1 MVSGYKDANNK
12 FHPISPSKGVS
23 RKKRIHSTEMM
34 DAKGGVKIHIK
45 QFNEG
50 IRLRRINRNKDPK
63 NLEWGFDLTDFK
75 NGQFKDVLKGLG
87 IAEGDVTDD
96 IGEDLDGKPYR
107 RGFVW
112 HGEGIEITT
121 GNNPITGQYSNPNM
135 REPEVNYASYIGITG
150 LPDQVKM
157 AVKLIKKHSDF
168 RKGESQNRRE
178 FI

>member
-1 MVSGYKDANNK
+1 MKGFKDSKGK
-12 FHPISPSKGVS
+12 FHPIAQKEP
-23 RKKRIHSTEMM
+23 RKKRLDYNDPELVANI
-34 DAKGGVKIHIK
+34 GIK
-45 QFNEG
+45 LNKTKHNEG
-50 IRLRRINRNKDPK
+50 IRLRRINVMKDPK

-75 NGQFKDVLKGLG
+75 DGQFKDVLKGLG

-96 IGEDLDGKPYR
+96 MGEDLDGKPYR
-107 RGFVW
+107 RGYVW

-157 AVKLIKKHSDF
+157 AVKLIKKHSSGIKD
-168 RKGESQNRRE
+168 ESKNRRN

>member
-1 MVSGYKDANNK
+1 MKGFKDSSGK
-12 FHPISPSKGVS
+12 FHPITQKEP
-23 RKKRIHSTEMM
+23 RKKRLDYNDPEL
-34 DAKGGVKIHIK
+34 DANIGIKINKTKH
-45 QFNEG
+45 NEG
-50 IRLRRINRNKDPK
+50 IRLRRINVMKDPK

-87 IAEGDVTDD
+87 IVEADVTNDM
-96 IGEDLDGKPYR
+96 GEDLDGKPYR

-157 AVKLIKKHSDF
+157 AVKLIKKHSSDI
-168 RKGESQNRRE
+168 KDESKNRRN

>member
-1 MVSGYKDANNK
+1 M
-12 FHPISPSKGVS
+12 
-23 RKKRIHSTEMM
+23 
-34 DAKGGVKIHIK
+34 
-45 QFNEG
+45 
-50 IRLRRINRNKDPK
+50 
-63 NLEWGFDLTDFK
+63 
-75 NGQFKDVLKGLG
+75 
-87 IAEGDVTDD
+87 
-96 IGEDLDGKPYR
+96 GEDLDGKPYR

-157 AVKLIKKHSDF
+157 AVKLIKKHSSVIKD
-168 RKGESQNRRE
+168 ESKNRRD

>member
-1 MVSGYKDANNK
+1 MKGFKDSKGK
-12 FHPISPSKGVS
+12 FHPIKQKEP
-23 RKKRIHSTEMM
+23 RKKRLDYNDPELI
-34 DAKGGVKIHIK
+34 ANIGIK
-45 QFNEG
+45 LNKTKHNEG
-50 IRLRRINRNKDPK
+50 IRLRRINVMKDPK

-87 IAEGDVTDD
+87 IAEGDVTNDM
-96 IGEDLDGKPYR
+96 GEDLDGKPYR

-150 LPDQVKM
+150 LPEQVKM
-157 AVKLIKKHSDF
+157 AVKLIKKHSSVIKD
-168 RKGESQNRRE
+168 ESKNRRN

>member
-1 MVSGYKDANNK
+1 MKGFKDSKGK
-12 FHPISPSKGVS
+12 FHPIAQKEP
-23 RKKRIHSTEMM
+23 RKKRLDYNDPELVANI
-34 DAKGGVKIHIK
+34 GIK
-45 QFNEG
+45 LNKTKHNEG
-50 IRLRRINRNKDPK
+50 IRLRRINVMKDPK

-75 NGQFKDVLKGLG
+75 DGQFKDVLKGLG

-96 IGEDLDGKPYR
+96 MGEDLDGKPYR
-107 RGFVW
+107 RGYVW

-157 AVKLIKKHSDF
+157 AVKLIKKHSSGIKD
-168 RKGESQNRRE
+168 ESKNRRT